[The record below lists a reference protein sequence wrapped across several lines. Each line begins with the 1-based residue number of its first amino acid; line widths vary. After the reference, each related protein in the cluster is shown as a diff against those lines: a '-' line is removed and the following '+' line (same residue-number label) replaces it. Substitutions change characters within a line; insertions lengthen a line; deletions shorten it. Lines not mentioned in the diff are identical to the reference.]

1 MFKRLLIL
9 STCFVIVASCG
20 QNKKTNASTNTDS
33 KLPIPTAEKPEALKD
48 HLDPEI
54 EDIERT
60 EWQNPDLILNL
71 IGDLKGKTVA
81 DIGAGSGYFTF
92 KLARTAEKVI
102 ALDIDP
108 NALEYIE
115 NQKEI
120 VGDWSQNIDARLTPP
135 DVPNLLDEEV
145 DIVLIVNTYNFI
157 PNKPDYFPRLSEGM
171 KTKGQLFI
179 VDFKK
184 GNIPVGPSD
193 DSKVDP
199 QEIRSQLRRAG
210 FRKIEID
217 HSSLQFQYII
227 TATKK

>member
-1 MFKRLLIL
+1 MFKKLLIL
-9 STCFVIVASCG
+9 SICLAMLVSCN
-20 QNKKTNASTNTDS
+20 QNKKTNSNVNDNS
-33 KLPIPTAEKPEALKD
+33 ELSIPTIEKPRALRD
-48 HLDPEI
+48 DLDPDI

-71 IGDLKGKTVA
+71 IGDLEGKTVA

-120 VGDWSQNIDARLTPP
+120 VGDWSQNINVRLTPP

-145 DIVLIVNTYNFI
+145 DLVLIVNTYYFI
-157 PNKPDYFPRLSEGM
+157 PGKSDYFPRLLEGM
-171 KTKGQLFI
+171 KSNGKLFI

-184 GNIPVGPSD
+184 GNIPVGPAD
-193 DSKVDP
+193 ESKIDP
-199 QEIRSQLRRAG
+199 QEIRKQLRRAG
-210 FRKIEID
+210 FRKIDID